1 MTYTEKD
8 YTNLLGISG
17 FSKSLLNNH
26 FDLYKGYVAN
36 TNKLIDKL
44 DVLEFGTPEHAETQ
58 RRLGWEWN
66 GMRMHELY
74 FDGLTSNPTD
84 LLENSKLG
92 MKLNEIYDNFDQW
105 QEDFEAI
112 GKMRGIGW
120 VVFLYDKQSD
130 ELFNIWIGE
139 HDLGHL
145 VGTVP
150 LLVMDVFEHA
160 YILDYEMDRASYIQT
175 FMKSINWSIVSNRF
189 EA

>member
-1 MTYTEKD
+1 MTYTKKD
-8 YTNLLGISG
+8 YTHLLGIQG
-17 FSKSLLNNH
+17 FSNSLLTNH
-26 FDLYKGYVAN
+26 FNLYNGYVEN

-44 DVLEFGTPEHAETQ
+44 DILDFGTPEHAETQ

-74 FDGLTSNPTD
+74 FEGLTSEPTK
-84 LLENSKLG
+84 LPENSKLNL
-92 MKLNEIYDNFDQW
+92 KLNEIYENFDQW

-112 GKMRGIGW
+112 GRMRGIGW

-130 ELFNIWIGE
+130 ELFNVWIGE

-145 VGTVP
+145 VGTIP

-160 YILDYEMDRASYIQT
+160 YILDYAMDKVSYIKT
-175 FMKSINWSIVSNRF
+175 FMNSINWILINDRF